1 MTAKTAHPGIRA
13 LLAVA
18 YVVMIA
24 TNALANALPINGRTT
39 GGVSD
44 SYPNLF
50 APTGITFAI
59 WGVIYIL
66 LGAHVLYQM
75 GLFRAPGGREPQAER
90 AMLERVGVLFAASS
104 FANAAWILAWH
115 YDFIG
120 LSTLLLATM
129 LVLLIAIT
137 RILVRAE
144 LTLRERLLVRL
155 PFSVYFGWLTVATIA
170 NTTVWLVSVGW
181 DGLGIAE
188 STWTV
193 AILAVG
199 ALIGTAVILRDRDIA
214 YGLVFVWAY
223 LGIWLKHTAD
233 TGFAGAYPSVII
245 TALTCIAVF
254 VVAGA
259 VALVP
264 SRREALGRSGEPSP
278 RPVG

>member
-50 APTGITFAI
+50 APTGTTFAI

-144 LTLRERLLVRL
+144 LTLRER
-155 PFSVYFGWLTVATIA
+155 
-170 NTTVWLVSVGW
+170 
-181 DGLGIAE
+181 E
-188 STWTV
+188 
-193 AILAVG
+193 
-199 ALIGTAVILRDRDIA
+199 
-214 YGLVFVWAY
+214 
-223 LGIWLKHTAD
+223 
-233 TGFAGAYPSVII
+233 
-245 TALTCIAVF
+245 
-254 VVAGA
+254 
-259 VALVP
+259 
-264 SRREALGRSGEPSP
+264 E
-278 RPVG
+278 